1 MTIFAL
7 GIMPYIS
14 ASIILQLLTVVWPYL
29 EKLSKEGEL
38 GRRKITQYTRYG
50 TIVLSV
56 VQALGIAIFLERQTK
71 IAGGLPLVYNPGIAF
86 RLMTVLTLTTGT
98 CFIMWLG
105 EQITER
111 GIGNGMSL
119 IIYSGIVVGLP
130 RAVLQT
136 IEQMRTGQLG
146 LLRDPVPDRVH
157 GAGRS
162 RRSSSSSAAHRRVT
176 VQYAKR
182 VVGRRMYGGSS
193 THIPLK
199 VNTGGVIPV
208 IFASSILAFPATI
221 AQAFPGRYADAVSQ
235 QLGLGMPLYNLLYV
249 AGIIF
254 FAYFYTA
261 IIFNPDDVAENMRK
275 YGGFV
280 PGIRPGKRT
289 AEYIDTILTRI
300 TLAGAIYLALIAILP
315 NFLISGFRV
324 APIPF
329 IGEWLDAALP
339 KFITEGLNVHV
350 LLRRHVAADRGRRG
364 DGYGAAGRVAADH
377 AALRRLHEEVADSRT
392 AGVASREHEGSRS
405 QADLG
410 TTYGFEPVDAGA
422 AGRGKGTQAERFAQE
437 RGIPKISTGD
447 ILREAVT
454 TGTEIG
460 LRAKAIMDRGEL
472 VSDEVMIG
480 IVRERLERPTRWAGS
495 SSTGFRGRSRRPRRS
510 TGSWPAAIR

>member
-1 MTIFAL
+1 MENSLKNIFAVSELRNRVLFTLGLLGVYRIGHRITVPGVNIGALSELANQMQNQMFGLYDMFSGGNLSKVTIFAL

-50 TIVLSV
+50 TILLSV
-56 VQALGIAIFLERQTK
+56 GQALGIAIFLERQTK
-71 IAGGLPLVYNPGIAF
+71 ITGGLPLVLHPGLAF

-119 IIYSGIVVGLP
+119 IIYAGIVVGFP

-136 IEQMRTGQLG
+136 FDQMRTGQIG
-146 LLRDPVPDRVH
+146 LIRILFLLVFMAVVIAAIIFVER
-157 GAGRS
+157 
-162 RRSSSSSAAHRRVT
+162 AHRRVT

-193 THIPLK
+193 AHIPLK

-221 AQAFPGRYADAVSQ
+221 AQAFPGRIAETVSQ
-235 QLGLGMPLYNLLYV
+235 QLGFNMPLYNLLYV

-254 FAYFYTA
+254 FTYFYTA

-300 TLAGAIYLALIAILP
+300 TLAGAIYLALIALLP
-315 NFLISGFRV
+315 NFLISGFKV

-329 IGEWLDAALP
+329 VGDWLDANLP
-339 KFITEGLNVHV
+339 KFVTEGMNVTFFFGGTS
-350 LLRRHVAADRGRRG
+350 LLIVVGVAMDTVQQVESQLIMRHYDGFMKKTRIRGRR
-364 DGYGAAGRVAADH
+364 A
-377 AALRRLHEEVADSRT
+377 
-392 AGVASREHEGSRS
+392 
-405 QADLG
+405 
-410 TTYGFEPVDAGA
+410 
-422 AGRGKGTQAERFAQE
+422 
-437 RGIPKISTGD
+437 
-447 ILREAVT
+447 
-454 TGTEIG
+454 
-460 LRAKAIMDRGEL
+460 
-472 VSDEVMIG
+472 
-480 IVRERLERPTRWAGS
+480 
-495 SSTGFRGRSRRPRRS
+495 
-510 TGSWPAAIR
+510 

>member
-1 MTIFAL
+1 MALDNSLKNMFAVSELRNRVLFTLALLGVFRLGGRIVTPGVDIRALDEFAQQLGKNSMFGMYDMFTGNNLSKVTIFAL

-29 EKLSKEGEL
+29 ERLSKEGEL

-50 TIVLSV
+50 TIVLSL
-56 VQALGIAIFLERQTK
+56 VQSLGIAIFLERNTSPS
-71 IAGGLPLVYNPGIAF
+71 GFHLVMHPGWGF
-86 RLMTVLTLTTGT
+86 RLMTILTLSTGT
-98 CFIMWLG
+98 SFIMWLG

-119 IIYSGIVVGLP
+119 IIFAGIIVGFP
-130 RAVLQT
+130 RGAMQT
-136 IEQMRTGQLG
+136 LDQVRTGQISP
-146 LLRDPVPDRVH
+146 LRIVFLVILMVLVV
-157 GAGRS
+157 
-162 RRSSSSSAAHRRVT
+162 AAIIFVERGHRRVT

-221 AQAFPGRYADAVSQ
+221 IQTLFPGKAWAESFVQ
-235 QLGLGMPLYNLLYV
+235 QLNIGMPLHNLLYV
-249 AGIIF
+249 LGIVF

-275 YGGFV
+275 YGGFI

-315 NFLISGFRV
+315 QWLTGGFRV

-329 IGEWLDAALP
+329 VGDWLDAALP
-339 KFITEGLNVHV
+339 KFITEGMNVTFFFGGTS
-350 LLRRHVAADRGRRG
+350 LLIVVGVAMDTVQQVESQLIMRHYDGFMKKSRVRGRR
-364 DGYGAAGRVAADH
+364 A
-377 AALRRLHEEVADSRT
+377 
-392 AGVASREHEGSRS
+392 
-405 QADLG
+405 
-410 TTYGFEPVDAGA
+410 
-422 AGRGKGTQAERFAQE
+422 
-437 RGIPKISTGD
+437 
-447 ILREAVT
+447 
-454 TGTEIG
+454 
-460 LRAKAIMDRGEL
+460 
-472 VSDEVMIG
+472 
-480 IVRERLERPTRWAGS
+480 
-495 SSTGFRGRSRRPRRS
+495 
-510 TGSWPAAIR
+510 